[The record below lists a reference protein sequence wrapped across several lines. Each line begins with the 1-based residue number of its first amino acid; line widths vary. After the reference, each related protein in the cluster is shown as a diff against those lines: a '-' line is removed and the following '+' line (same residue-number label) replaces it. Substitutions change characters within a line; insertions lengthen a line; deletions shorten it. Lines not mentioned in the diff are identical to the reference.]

1 MNRVCRSAWGIA
13 AVALLLA
20 APLAAQAPATSVLE
34 IVDRGKPL
42 PNVPVSVRAA
52 DAPGVADVAELAGL
66 GKPLGSTR
74 SDGTITIRNDAA
86 PFADGTPVEVW
97 VVECVDG
104 VTRVVLSEEGA
115 GDPCADGAAE
125 VGEGCGCRRI
135 GGAFPWGSR
144 RVVIDVGAG
153 TVTGGPH
160 DAPVRFVSG
169 PESTQ
174 GVLGIGI
181 GFSYLPNLE
190 DAVRDQ
196 PGLIDADVS
205 STGLTVPAFF
215 EVTPGGLPFTL
226 GVGGAYSTLS
236 EIRQDF
242 DPAADGLS
250 LGTIDFSRW
259 ILSGQLAWYRA
270 LVESSEGYD
279 MITFRAG
286 LQALWMFNDL
296 KVRTEFADGDFATED
311 RSESGFRT
319 GVMGGVDL
327 YVSPRFGFR
336 VEGGMLFGEG
346 DDADTSFEGRIS
358 FLNRFTFAP

>member
-1 MNRVCRSAWGIA
+1 MTRPCRNAWGIA
-13 AVALLLA
+13 AAALLAA

-52 DAPGVADVAELAGL
+52 DAPGVADIAELAGL
-66 GKPLGSTR
+66 GKPLGTTG
-74 SDGTITIRNDAA
+74 SDGTITIAD
-86 PFADGTPVEVW
+86 PSEHFAEGTPVEVW

-115 GDPCADGAAE
+115 GDPCADEAAE

-144 RVVIDVGAG
+144 RVVIDVGEG
-153 TVTGGPH
+153 TVTGGPA
-160 DAPVRFVSG
+160 DAPVQFIRG

-174 GVLGIGI
+174 GVLGLGV
-181 GFSYLPNLE
+181 GFSYLWNLE

-196 PGLIDADVS
+196 PGLTDADVS

-215 EVTPGGLPFTL
+215 EVTPGGWPFTL
-226 GVGGAYSTLS
+226 GVGGAYSSVS
-236 EIRQDF
+236 EIRQVF

-259 ILSGQLAWYRA
+259 ILSAQLAWYRA

-279 MITFRAG
+279 PVAFRAAFE
-286 LQALWMFNDL
+286 ALWVFNEL
-296 KVRTEFADGDFATED
+296 QIRTEFADGGFAMED

-319 GVMGGVDL
+319 GLMTGVDL
-327 YVSPRFGFR
+327 YASPRFGFR

-346 DDADTSFEGRIS
+346 DDADSSFEARIS
-358 FLNRFTFAP
+358 FLRRFTWVP